1 MPGGTNEVMR
11 DFFIRVI
18 GNTPEERFIYVVRA
32 QNAKAALN
40 LHINNLGESPRSRGK
55 KERNRAHLPEYGAA
69 HPGLTSSEAGN

>member
-18 GNTPEERFIYVVRA
+18 GNTPEERFIYVIRA

-40 LHINNLGESPRSRGK
+40 LHINNLGDRPCVV
-55 KERNRAHLPEYGAA
+55 LD
-69 HPGLTSSEAGN
+69 GLTGEVLERYKVDTKGR

>member
-40 LHINNLGESPRSRGK
+40 LHINNLGDRPCVV
-55 KERNRAHLPEYGAA
+55 LD
-69 HPGLTSSEAGN
+69 GLTGEVLERYKVDSKGR

>member
-18 GNTPEERFIYVVRA
+18 GNTPEERFIYVIRA

-40 LHINNLGESPRSRGK
+40 LHINNLGDRPCVVLDGLTGEVLERYKVDSRG
-55 KERNRAHLPEYGAA
+55 R
-69 HPGLTSSEAGN
+69 

>member
-18 GNTPEERFIYVVRA
+18 GNTPEERFIYVIRA

-40 LHINNLGESPRSRGK
+40 LHINNLGDRSCIV
-55 KERNRAHLPEYGAA
+55 LD
-69 HPGLTSSEAGN
+69 GLTGEVLERYKVDTKGR

>member
-18 GNTPEERFIYVVRA
+18 GNTPEERFIYVIRA

-40 LHINNLGESPRSRGK
+40 LHINNLGDRPCVV
-55 KERNRAHLPEYGAA
+55 LD
-69 HPGLTSSEAGN
+69 GLTGEVLERYKVDSKGR